1 MVQEQ
6 GSFAGLDHW
15 MFSPC
20 EQDDL
25 AIVFGRQAEK
35 LRKNLPKR
43 LKNDTKETN
52 SIFNNTIIPI
62 LNKLK
67 LLYIS

>member
-1 MVQEQ
+1 
-6 GSFAGLDHW
+6 

-35 LRKNLPKR
+35 LRKNLPKI

-67 LLYIS
+67 LLYTS